1 MQPRTTRTLSGLA
14 TTTVLVMLAGC
25 ATSPAATGPGSNADR
40 HRCVSTLSLSDW
52 EFLDDSTLLVWT
64 VSRRRAYRI
73 ELVRPMHDLRFEHL
87 LRLADRNLD
96 GRICPYGGDAILPG
110 HPGVGPVSLA
120 SIEYLTAEQ
129 TAHLMAQ
136 RPHKRKEV
144 KTVPPEPG
152 DAGKADAPT
161 APPK

>member
-1 MQPRTTRTLSGLA
+1 MRRRTTVTLAGLA
-14 TTTVLVMLAGC
+14 ATTVLVMPAGC
-25 ATSPAATGPGSNADR
+25 ASSPGAAETGSNAAR
-40 HRCVSTLSLSDW
+40 QRCVSSLSLSDW

-96 GRICPYGGDAILPG
+96 GRICPYGSDAILPG
-110 HPGVGPVSLA
+110 HPGEGPVSLA

-129 TAHLMAQ
+129 TTLLMAQ
-136 RPHKRKEV
+136 RPHKRKQV
-144 KTVPPEPG
+144 KTGPPEPG
-152 DAGKADAPT
+152 DAGKADEST
-161 APPK
+161 TPPR